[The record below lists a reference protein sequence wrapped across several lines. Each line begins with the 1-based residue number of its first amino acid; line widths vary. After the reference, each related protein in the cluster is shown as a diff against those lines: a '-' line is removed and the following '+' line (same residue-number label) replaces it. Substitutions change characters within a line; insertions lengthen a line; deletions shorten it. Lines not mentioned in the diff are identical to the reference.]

1 MIKNKL
7 LQAIFIMFCIVF
19 NDAAMAYNP
28 SGISKNNIQPK
39 INIGVF
45 CGADDNISTRFKE
58 IAFSLGAFIAEKN
71 YGLVTGGSKT
81 GLMKEVVDGYVK
93 QAASE
98 HLYGIMPEVLK
109 NYDVQHNKIPKDNLT
124 WVKTLHERLLEFQ
137 DKIEIA
143 VILPGGFGTLHE
155 LMDFLVHEQF
165 GLIKKRLI
173 LFNIDH
179 FWDPLLAQFK
189 VMVETSALKQKHLD
203 QLEVVSTVEELAK
216 LLETEKVNESK
227 QEGLKD
233 RYWEKPN

>member
-7 LQAIFIMFCIVF
+7 LPVVLIMFCIVF
-19 NDAAMAYNP
+19 NNAAMAYR
-28 SGISKNNIQPK
+28 ISKISETGIQPK

-45 CGADDNISTRFKE
+45 CSADNNITARFKE

-93 QAASE
+93 QASSE
-98 HLYGIMPEVLK
+98 NLHGIMPEALK
-109 NYDVQHNKIPKDNLT
+109 NYDVEHDKIPKDNLT

-137 DKIEIA
+137 DKVEIV

-165 GLIKKRLI
+165 GLIKKRII

-189 VMVETSALKQKHLD
+189 VMVDNNALKQKHFD
-203 QLEVVSTVEELAK
+203 QLELVRTVKDLEN
-216 LLETEKVNESK
+216 LLKNKEVDESK
-227 QEGLKD
+227 REGLKS